1 MPCLLLAAGASATRL
16 FRVLDQIDT
25 QLGATI
31 FLHTNNA
38 VRPSSVAARE
48 SVGGAVVLYSRRGA
62 RDSLLRVAQLSS
74 NS

>member
-25 QLGATI
+25 KLSTTLLQ
-31 FLHTNNA
+31 TNNR